1 MMRIALYP
9 GSFDPVTYAHLD
21 IAVRATRLFDRVVM
35 GVFDRPKKNLL
46 FSAAERLALLEEA
59 VRDLPG
65 VEAVTYGALTVAF
78 AHQIGA
84 CAMVRGLRTAS
95 DFEAE
100 FVMAQVNQT
109 IDPAVEAVIL
119 MSSQRFTHVS
129 SSVVREMA
137 AMGRDPVEFVPPHI
151 ITALRSKFPQGG

>member
-1 MMRIALYP
+1 MRIVLYP

-21 IAVRATRLFDRVVM
+21 VAARASRLFDRVVM
-35 GVFDRPKKNLL
+35 GVFDRPKKHLL
-46 FSAAERLALLEEA
+46 FSTAERLALLQESI
-59 VRDLPG
+59 RDLPG
-65 VEAVTYGALTVAF
+65 VEAVSYSILTVEF
-78 AHQIGA
+78 ARQIGA

-109 IDPAVEAVIL
+109 IDPLIEAVIL
-119 MSSQRFTHVS
+119 MSSQRFSHVS
-129 SSVVREMA
+129 SSTVREMA

-151 ITALRSKFPQGG
+151 IPALRQKFAQRG

>member
-1 MMRIALYP
+1 MRTVLYP

-21 IAVRATRLFDRVVM
+21 IAARASRLFDRVVM

-46 FSAAERLALLEEA
+46 FSTAERLALLQ
-59 VRDLPG
+59 DLLG
-65 VEAVTYGALTVAF
+65 VEAVSYSILTVDF
-78 AHQIGA
+78 ARQIGA

-109 IDPAVEAVIL
+109 IDPSIDAVIL
-119 MSSQRFTHVS
+119 MSSQRFSHVS
-129 SSVVREMA
+129 SSTVREMA

-151 ITALRSKFPQGG
+151 IPALQQKFAQRG

>member
-1 MMRIALYP
+1 MRIVLYP

-21 IAVRATRLFDRVVM
+21 VAARASRLFDRVVM

-46 FSAAERLALLEEA
+46 FSTAERLALLQEA
-59 VRDLPG
+59 IRDLPG
-65 VEAVTYGALTVAF
+65 VEAVSYTTLTVEF
-78 AHQIGA
+78 ARQIGA

-109 IDPAVEAVIL
+109 IDPEIEAVIL
-119 MSSQRFTHVS
+119 MSSQRFSHVS
-129 SSVVREMA
+129 SSTVREMA
-137 AMGRDPVEFVPPHI
+137 AMGRDPVEFAPPHI
-151 ITALRSKFPQGG
+151 VSALRQKFAQRG

>member
-1 MMRIALYP
+1 MRTVLYP

-21 IAVRATRLFDRVVM
+21 VAARASRLFDRVVM

-46 FSAAERLALLEEA
+46 FSTAERLALLQEA
-59 VRDLPG
+59 IRELPG
-65 VEAVTYGALTVAF
+65 VEAVSYSILTVEF
-78 AHQIGA
+78 ARQIGA

-109 IDPAVEAVIL
+109 IDPFIEAVIL
-119 MSSQRFTHVS
+119 MSSQRFSHVS
-129 SSVVREMA
+129 SSTVREMA

-151 ITALRSKFPQGG
+151 IPALRQKFAQRG

>member
-1 MMRIALYP
+1 MRIVLYP

-21 IAVRATRLFDRVVM
+21 VAARASRLFDRVVM

-46 FSAAERLALLEEA
+46 FSTAERLALLQESI
-59 VRDLPG
+59 RDLPG
-65 VEAVTYGALTVAF
+65 VEAVSYSILTVEF
-78 AHQIGA
+78 ARQIGA
-84 CAMVRGLRTAS
+84 CAMLRGLRTTS

-109 IDPAVEAVIL
+109 IDPSIEAVIL
-119 MSSQRFTHVS
+119 MSSQRFSHVS
-129 SSVVREMA
+129 SSTVRELA

-151 ITALRSKFPQGG
+151 IPALRQKFAQRG

>member
-1 MMRIALYP
+1 MRTVLYP

-21 IAVRATRLFDRVVM
+21 IAARASRLFDRVVM

-46 FSAAERLALLEEA
+46 FSTAERLALLQEA
-59 VRDLPG
+59 VQNLLG
-65 VEAVTYGALTVAF
+65 VEAVSYSILTVDF
-78 AHQIGA
+78 ARQIGA

-109 IDPAVEAVIL
+109 IDPSIDAVIL
-119 MSSQRFTHVS
+119 MSSQRFSHVS
-129 SSVVREMA
+129 SSTVREMA

-151 ITALRSKFPQGG
+151 IPALQQKFAQRG